1 MYKIQR
7 EKKAIYKGTLRKLT
21 IDHEA
26 KPQQGQEVTPPSA
39 HTKH

>member
-7 EKKAIYKGTLRKLT
+7 KKATLYKGILKKLT

-26 KPQQGQEVTPPSA
+26 KPQPGQKVTPPST